1 MTFFSISLVG
11 EHQGRHLFSF
21 SFPPLRGGEDLGG
34 GVKKALH
41 KIGVLSVIL
50 N

>member
-21 SFPPLRGGEDLGG
+21 SFPPLRGEDLGV